1 MANFDRSIPP
11 GGEGKI
17 TLTFDTKGYEG
28 KVQKTSTLYTNDP
41 KTPEGKLV
49 FEALVKTPIM
59 VSEKMVLLK
68 GAYQEIVTKTVDIKG
83 ELKEPLKLEPIEFTL
98 DKKAKFNI
106 EEVTKGKHFR
116 VTFTSIPN
124 VGNSYRGIL
133 KLKTNYPE
141 KPELVIYVM
150 GKFLY

>member
-1 MANFDRSIPP
+1 VANFDRSIPP

-28 KVQKTSTLYTNDP
+28 KVQKTSTVYTNDP
-41 KTPEGKLV
+41 KTTEGKLV

-68 GAYQEIVTKTVDIKG
+68 GAYQEIVTKTIDIKG
-83 ELKEPLKLEPIEFTL
+83 ELKEPLKLEPVEFTL

>member
-1 MANFDRSIPP
+1 
-11 GGEGKI
+11 
-17 TLTFDTKGYEG
+17 
-28 KVQKTSTLYTNDP
+28 
-41 KTPEGKLV
+41 
-49 FEALVKTPIM
+49 M

-83 ELKEPLKLEPIEFTL
+83 ELEEPLKLEPIEFTL

-150 GKFLY
+150 GKFSILRFAFFFLLRQASQLHEVSWIFWDSASSEPGVLADTPHLLERWLSLKS